1 MQTRSICMVKD
12 RASAEESVCDIT
24 LHAILDSLDKYPKK
38 KPVFKSFCKEYGI
51 LELEELTE
59 ALGLE
64 VLEIIDDRAYVQT
77 MRAKESNKIEQ
88 KRLQLMEA
96 VDQYLT
102 KNIEHYIILSR
113 VDKCW
118 LVAKKVSL
126 IVYTRNDNPVF
137 QPFEKNETNDYF
149 IVFVI
154 KTADEFIADDIIN
167 SFITRGCKMIRIY
180 EDIEIRRKLESVR

>member
-1 MQTRSICMVKD
+1 MVKD